1 MELMHKSVRPEAKKS
16 DQSEKRNE
24 VESLPTNPFFSSHNL
39 NPLLA
44 PYSKEQR
51 RYQAGE
57 RTQQTNLGR
66 APTDYALLSEIPGN
80 EFLRNFE

>member
-1 MELMHKSVRPEAKKS
+1 MELMHKSVRPETKKL
-16 DQSEKRNE
+16 DQSERRNE
-24 VESLPTNPFFSSHNL
+24 VESLPINPFFSSLNL
-39 NPLLA
+39 NPLPA

-51 RYQAGE
+51 RYQAGGNM
-57 RTQQTNLGR
+57 QQTNHGR

>member
-1 MELMHKSVRPEAKKS
+1 MHKSVKPETKKS

-24 VESLPTNPFFSSHNL
+24 VESLPINPFFNSHNL
-39 NPLLA
+39 NPLPA

-57 RTQQTNLGR
+57 RTQMTTTGR